1 VNSLD
6 ENYLYIQ
13 HSGEDMK
20 RILVGFFAVSI
31 ISVSG
36 SLCAAD
42 GDAIKSNGTVIA
54 ESKTEEQAI
63 VRDIDLKTR
72 KLTLAMANGSLKTLF
87 VDELVK
93 RFDKIQ
99 PGDVVKTTYSEAIAV
114 KLRKT
119 KIKPGVKVEDS
130 LTRDSKSVKPAGKR
144 LRQVITTAS
153 IEAISED
160 FRTVTLKKP
169 DGKVEV
175 VDVRN
180 PDNLKKLRSGE
191 VKVGDQ
197 IDITYTQAVAIS
209 VEKVE
214 PAKKP

>member
-1 VNSLD
+1 MKTILSLFAAV
-6 ENYLYIQ
+6 L
-13 HSGEDMK
+13 
-20 RILVGFFAVSI
+20 ILA
-31 ISVSG
+31 G
-36 SLCAAD
+36 SLFLHAAE
-42 GDAIKSNGTVIA
+42 GDTGKNEGTVIA

-72 KLTLAMANGSLKTLF
+72 KLVLAMPNGSLKTLY
-87 VDELVK
+87 VDELVS

-99 PGDVVKTTYSEAIAV
+99 PGDVVKTTYSEAVTV

-119 KIKPGVKVEDS
+119 KIKPGIKVEES
-130 LTRDSKSVKPAGKR
+130 LTRDSAKVKPAGKSR
-144 LRQVITTAS
+144 RQVITTAT
-153 IEAISED
+153 ITAISKD
-160 FRTVTLKKP
+160 FRTVSLKGA
-169 DGKVEV
+169 DGAVQD

-180 PDNLKKLRSGE
+180 PSNFNKLKNGE

-214 PAKKP
+214 QASKP